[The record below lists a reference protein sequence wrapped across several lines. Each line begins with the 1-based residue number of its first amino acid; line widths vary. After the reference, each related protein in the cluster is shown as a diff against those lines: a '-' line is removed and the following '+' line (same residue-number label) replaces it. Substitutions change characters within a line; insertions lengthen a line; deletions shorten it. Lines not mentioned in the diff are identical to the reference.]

1 MTASTRRLEELSLNS
16 SASAAQI
23 VYDGWLVRLLPGKA
37 KRARCV
43 NVLHPSTLALD
54 GKIERAESL
63 YGAQALPALF
73 RITPFADAP
82 ALDARLADR
91 GYLRFDET
99 CVESAAIDSARLAPS
114 RAASLAL
121 EPWAGIVAA
130 LRGSP
135 ALHRQTHVAR
145 LESMPLAKQAVVVEE
160 DGEPVAAGLAI
171 VEGDMAGLFDI
182 VTRADRQRRGHA
194 REVVAALLAW
204 AHSIG
209 ARGAYLQVDEGN
221 NAARGLYAQFGFEER
236 YRYWYR
242 GRPGETK

>member
-1 MTASTRRLEELSLNS
+1 MTASTWRLEELSLNS
-16 SASAAQI
+16 SASAAQLLH
-23 VYDGWLVRLLPGKA
+23 DGWLLRFVPGKA
-37 KRARCV
+37 KRARSV
-43 NVLHPSTLALD
+43 NILHPSSLPLD

-63 YGAQALPALF
+63 YGAQGLPALF

-99 CVESAAIDSARLAPS
+99 CVASAVIDSARLAPS

-135 ALHRQTHVAR
+135 VPHRQSHVAR
-145 LESMPLAKQAVVVEE
+145 LESLPLAKHAVVVEE
-160 DGEPVAAGLAI
+160 GGEPVAAGLAI
-171 VEGDMAGLFDI
+171 VEGDMAGIFDV
-182 VTRADRQRRGHA
+182 VTRSDRQRRGYA

-204 AHSIG
+204 TLSIG
-209 ARGAYLQVDEGN
+209 ARGAYLQVNHDN
-221 NAARGLYAQFGFEER
+221 RAARGLYAQFGFEER

-242 GRPGETK
+242 GRPGENK